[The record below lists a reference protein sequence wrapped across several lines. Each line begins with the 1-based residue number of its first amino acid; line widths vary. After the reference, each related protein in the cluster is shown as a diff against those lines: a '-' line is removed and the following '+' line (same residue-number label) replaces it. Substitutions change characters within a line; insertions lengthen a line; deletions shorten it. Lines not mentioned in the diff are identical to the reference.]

1 METLQVHSERGVTT
15 VTLNRPE
22 VRNAFNDVLVRELAD
37 SFTALPEGTRVVVLA
52 GAGPAFCAGADLQWM
67 MRSAQASEAENLEDA
82 RFMGRLFD
90 TIDNC
95 PAVVV
100 GRIHG
105 PVMGGG
111 LGLLSCCD
119 VAVAVD
125 TVNFAF
131 TEVRLGLVP
140 AVISPFVLSKIRPTI
155 ARRIFTTGE
164 KFSANQAKEWGLV
177 HEVVAADALDATVRQ
192 LVEAVLQNSP
202 AAVAEAKRL
211 VRLVTTTPRGQAMD
225 EVAAILARLR
235 RSPDAIEGF
244 TAFAQKRKPTW
255 QAG

>member
-1 METLQVHSERGVTT
+1 METVKIESARGVTT
-15 VTLNRPE
+15 VMLNRPE
-22 VRNAFNDVLVRELAD
+22 VRNAFNDVLVRELAET
-37 SFTALPEGTRVVVLA
+37 FATLPPQTRVVVLA

-67 MRSAQASEAENLEDA
+67 MKSAQASEAENLEDA

-90 TIDNC
+90 TIDSC
-95 PAVVV
+95 PAVVI

-125 TVNFAF
+125 SVNFAF

-140 AVISPFVLSKIRPTI
+140 AVISPFVLAKLRPTI
-155 ARRIFTTGE
+155 ARRVFTTGE
-164 KFSANQAKEWGLV
+164 KFSAMQAKEWGLV
-177 HEVVAADALDATVRQ
+177 HEVVSVETLDTTVQQIVDAI
-192 LVEAVLQNSP
+192 LQNSP

-211 VRLVTTTPRGQAMD
+211 VRLVSTTPRAEVVD
-225 EVAAILARLR
+225 EVAGILARLR

-244 TAFAQKRKPTW
+244 TAFAQKRKPSW
-255 QAG
+255 AS